1 MAQTDSKKTIKF
13 YLVASLGLLIPIFII
28 VMAFFAVRSDIE
40 TQKKYDQFRKQQEEK
55 FELQK
60 QQNQGNQNTEQS
72 KIQMTGY

>member
-28 VMAFFAVRSDIE
+28 AMAFFAVRSDIE

-60 QQNQGNQNTEQS
+60 QQNQGSHGTEQS
-72 KIQMTGY
+72 KAQLTGS

>member
-1 MAQTDSKKTIKF
+1 MAQTDSKKTVKF

-40 TQKKYDQFRKQQEEK
+40 TKKKYDQFRKQQEEK

-60 QQNQGNQNTEQS
+60 QQNQSSHGTEQS
-72 KIQMTGY
+72 KVQSTGS

>member
-1 MAQTDSKKTIKF
+1 MAQTDSKKTVKF

-28 VMAFFAVRSDIE
+28 AMAFFAVRSDIE

-60 QQNQGNQNTEQS
+60 QQNQGNKNTEQS